1 MKKVFLLAGILML
14 LSACAEDKSNDS
26 GTNSYQV
33 TGKVIYTADNFKSAK
48 VCVDANNNGL
58 ADDTYCTETAVDGS
72 YSFTSSDSIS
82 SYPLAASITTANTAV
97 NARLNNGEILM
108 YAPKGKADVISI
120 ETTLIKS
127 IMEQNSTK
135 TYDMANTEV
144 AAIMKKTDN
153 KTLLTVYTN
162 ALNSADIQNWE
173 TSIRGIVGAVTNKLL
188 ESTEITADTIIT
200 VTQEEVDNINNIIKE
215 EDNKEPQQPENP
227 GTEPTTPLEKVTI
240 MLKNAEIK
248 NSAENPVN
256 LNEHVDPA
264 NNNVYP
270 NGIVT
275 RLAIKNDTFGDFL
288 NINLTRNFTG
298 YDSFLER
305 YGYKEENFPSNSEL
319 GFEVTHA
326 GSPLNYYEFSN
337 YPYKRSQQ
345 PTGMID
351 EDNICIAGNV
361 SGIFY
366 KSIMDEDILRNE
378 FIPKMEACNNSTDCF
393 TDLLY
398 VYYKNNMFKLEKWYW
413 TIDTTQLNECKQS
426 LTPLEKVTEML
437 AGAEIKNSAEN
448 PVNLNEHLD
457 RTLIHHNQSNQIT
470 NFIGIKYDTFGE
482 FSKLGTFTNTG
493 TLLMDLN
500 YKENNWPSDSPLHF
514 EVFPDS
520 NSSIT
525 GQNGYFFSNHY
536 YKYHQYNNNS
546 NNFIADSICLANGK
560 VNGIYYKPLLSDTVN
575 AVMESYF
582 MQCLQNS
589 DVNPDESAQIS
600 QEAKCL
606 VDTWYYYKDSIK
618 LEKWYWTIDTSLLE
632 ECKK

>member
-135 TYDMANTEV
+135 TYDMANKEV
-144 AAIMKKTDN
+144 TALIKKADN

-520 NSSIT
+520 NSSTT

>member
-1 MKKVFLLAGILML
+1 MKKFILLAGML
-14 LSACAEDKSNDS
+14 LLLAACAEDKSSDTGS
-26 GTNSYQV
+26 NSYQV

-58 ADDTYCTETAVDGS
+58 ADDAYCTETANDGS
-72 YSFTSSDSIS
+72 YSFTSNNSTNN
-82 SYPLAASITTANTAV
+82 YPLVASITT
-97 NARLNNGEILM
+97 NAKINNGSILM

-127 IMEQNSTK
+127 IMEQTSTK
-135 TYDMANTEV
+135 TYDMADAEV

-426 LTPLEKVTEML
+426 TTPLEKVTEML

>member
-1 MKKVFLLAGILML
+1 MKKFILLAGML
-14 LSACAEDKSNDS
+14 LLLAACAEDKSSDTGS
-26 GTNSYQV
+26 NSYQV

-135 TYDMANTEV
+135 TYDMANKEV
-144 AAIMKKTDN
+144 TALIKKADN

-227 GTEPTTPLEKVTI
+227 GTEPT
-240 MLKNAEIK
+240 
-248 NSAENPVN
+248 
-256 LNEHVDPA
+256 
-264 NNNVYP
+264 
-270 NGIVT
+270 
-275 RLAIKNDTFGDFL
+275 
-288 NINLTRNFTG
+288 
-298 YDSFLER
+298 
-305 YGYKEENFPSNSEL
+305 
-319 GFEVTHA
+319 
-326 GSPLNYYEFSN
+326 
-337 YPYKRSQQ
+337 
-345 PTGMID
+345 
-351 EDNICIAGNV
+351 
-361 SGIFY
+361 
-366 KSIMDEDILRNE
+366 
-378 FIPKMEACNNSTDCF
+378 
-393 TDLLY
+393 
-398 VYYKNNMFKLEKWYW
+398 
-413 TIDTTQLNECKQS
+413 
-426 LTPLEKVTEML
+426 TPLEKVTEML

-520 NSSIT
+520 NSSTT

-589 DVNPDESAQIS
+589 DVNPDKSAQIS

-618 LEKWYWTIDTSLLE
+618 IEKWYWTIDTSLLE

>member
-1 MKKVFLLAGILML
+1 MKKFFLLAGILML
-14 LSACAEDKSNDS
+14 LSACAENKSSDTGS
-26 GTNSYQV
+26 SYQI

-58 ADDTYCTETAVDGS
+58 ADDAYCTETAVDGS
-72 YSFTSSDSIS
+72 YSFTSNNSTNN
-82 SYPLAASITTANTAV
+82 YPLAASITTANTAV

-127 IMEQNSTK
+127 IMEQNSAK

-144 AAIMKKTDN
+144 TALIKKADN

-215 EDNKEPQQPENP
+215 EDNKEPENP
-227 GTEPTTPLEKVTI
+227 GTEPATPLEKVTYLFNNAI
-240 MLKNAEIK
+240 IKADINNPIDLIAFHEPKLDEPHNKIFGINKDTFGTWQYEEMNPAGVDFMLATAVKYKEEYWDPNTTSKLIASDGYGGYNGLGYLFYYEDEENICSVGQYKSIFYKLMYNVPLEEATQICDYRDYPENATEEELNAFINEVTSCFYNAFKNEKIYFEKYYYTIDTTQLDECNQSLTPLEKVTKMLAGAEIK

-256 LNEHVDPA
+256 LNEHLDPA

-398 VYYKNNMFKLEKWYW
+398 VYYKNNIF
-413 TIDTTQLNECKQS
+413 
-426 LTPLEKVTEML
+426 
-437 AGAEIKNSAEN
+437 
-448 PVNLNEHLD
+448 
-457 RTLIHHNQSNQIT
+457 
-470 NFIGIKYDTFGE
+470 
-482 FSKLGTFTNTG
+482 
-493 TLLMDLN
+493 
-500 YKENNWPSDSPLHF
+500 
-514 EVFPDS
+514 
-520 NSSIT
+520 
-525 GQNGYFFSNHY
+525 
-536 YKYHQYNNNS
+536 
-546 NNFIADSICLANGK
+546 
-560 VNGIYYKPLLSDTVN
+560 
-575 AVMESYF
+575 
-582 MQCLQNS
+582 
-589 DVNPDESAQIS
+589 
-600 QEAKCL
+600 
-606 VDTWYYYKDSIK
+606 K

-632 ECKK
+632 ECK

>member
-1 MKKVFLLAGILML
+1 MKKFFLLAGML
-14 LSACAEDKSNDS
+14 LLLAACAENKSSDTGS
-26 GTNSYQV
+26 SYQI
-33 TGKVIYTADNFKSAK
+33 TGKVIYMADNFKSAK
-48 VCVDANNNGL
+48 ICVDANNNGL

-72 YSFTSSDSIS
+72 YSFISNDSITN
-82 SYPLAASITTANTAV
+82 YPLAASITTVNNAV
-97 NARLNNGEILM
+97 NAKLNNGEILM

-144 AAIMKKTDN
+144 TALIKKADN
-153 KTLLTVYTN
+153 KTLFTVYTN
-162 ALNSADIQNWE
+162 ALNNADIQNWE

-215 EDNKEPQQPENP
+215 EDNKEPENP
-227 GTEPTTPLEKVTI
+227 GTEPATPLEKVTYLFNNAI
-240 MLKNAEIK
+240 IKADINNPIDLIAFHEPKLDEPHNKIFGINKDTFGTWQYEEMNPAGVDFMLATAVKYKEEYWDPNTTSKLIASDGYGGYNGLGYLFYYEDEENICSVGQYKSIFYKLMYNVPLEEATQICDYRDYPENATEEELNAFINEVTSCFYNAFKNEKIYFEKYYYTIDTTQLDECNQSLTPLEKVTKMLAGAEIK

-256 LNEHVDPA
+256 LNEHLDPA

-398 VYYKNNMFKLEKWYW
+398 VYYKNNIF
-413 TIDTTQLNECKQS
+413 
-426 LTPLEKVTEML
+426 
-437 AGAEIKNSAEN
+437 
-448 PVNLNEHLD
+448 
-457 RTLIHHNQSNQIT
+457 
-470 NFIGIKYDTFGE
+470 
-482 FSKLGTFTNTG
+482 
-493 TLLMDLN
+493 
-500 YKENNWPSDSPLHF
+500 
-514 EVFPDS
+514 
-520 NSSIT
+520 
-525 GQNGYFFSNHY
+525 
-536 YKYHQYNNNS
+536 
-546 NNFIADSICLANGK
+546 
-560 VNGIYYKPLLSDTVN
+560 
-575 AVMESYF
+575 
-582 MQCLQNS
+582 
-589 DVNPDESAQIS
+589 
-600 QEAKCL
+600 
-606 VDTWYYYKDSIK
+606 K

-632 ECKK
+632 ECK

>member
-1 MKKVFLLAGILML
+1 MKKFILLAGILL
-14 LSACAEDKSNDS
+14 LAAACAENKSSDTGS
-26 GTNSYQV
+26 SYQI
-33 TGKVIYTADNFKSAK
+33 TGKVIYMADNFKSAK

-58 ADDTYCTETAVDGS
+58 ADDTYCTESAVDGS
-72 YSFTSSDSIS
+72 YSFTSNNSTNN
-82 SYPLAASITTANTAV
+82 YPLVASITT
-97 NARLNNGEILM
+97 NAKINNGSILM

-144 AAIMKKTDN
+144 TALIKKTDN
-153 KTLLTVYTN
+153 TTLLTVYTN

-173 TSIRGIVGAVTNKLL
+173 SSIRGIVGAVTNKLL

-398 VYYKNNMFKLEKWYW
+398 VYYKNNIF
-413 TIDTTQLNECKQS
+413 
-426 LTPLEKVTEML
+426 
-437 AGAEIKNSAEN
+437 
-448 PVNLNEHLD
+448 
-457 RTLIHHNQSNQIT
+457 
-470 NFIGIKYDTFGE
+470 
-482 FSKLGTFTNTG
+482 
-493 TLLMDLN
+493 
-500 YKENNWPSDSPLHF
+500 
-514 EVFPDS
+514 
-520 NSSIT
+520 
-525 GQNGYFFSNHY
+525 
-536 YKYHQYNNNS
+536 
-546 NNFIADSICLANGK
+546 
-560 VNGIYYKPLLSDTVN
+560 
-575 AVMESYF
+575 
-582 MQCLQNS
+582 
-589 DVNPDESAQIS
+589 
-600 QEAKCL
+600 
-606 VDTWYYYKDSIK
+606 K

-632 ECKK
+632 ECK

>member
-1 MKKVFLLAGILML
+1 MKKFILLAGILL
-14 LSACAEDKSNDS
+14 LAAACAENKSSDTGS
-26 GTNSYQV
+26 NSYQI

-72 YSFTSSDSIS
+72 YSFTSNNSTNN
-82 SYPLAASITTANTAV
+82 YPLVASITT
-97 NARLNNGEILM
+97 NAKINNGSILM

-144 AAIMKKTDN
+144 AALIKKADN

-162 ALNSADIQNWE
+162 ALNNADIQNWE
-173 TSIRGIVGAVTNKLL
+173 SSIRGIVGAVTNKLL

-200 VTQEEVDNINNIIKE
+200 VTQEELDNINNIIKE
-215 EDNKEPQQPENP
+215 EDNKEPENP
-227 GTEPTTPLEKVTI
+227 SFEPATPLEKVTKI
-240 MLKNAEIK
+240 LAGAEIK
-248 NSAENPVN
+248 NSMANPVN

-398 VYYKNNMFKLEKWYW
+398 VYYKNNKL
-413 TIDTTQLNECKQS
+413 
-426 LTPLEKVTEML
+426 
-437 AGAEIKNSAEN
+437 
-448 PVNLNEHLD
+448 
-457 RTLIHHNQSNQIT
+457 
-470 NFIGIKYDTFGE
+470 
-482 FSKLGTFTNTG
+482 
-493 TLLMDLN
+493 
-500 YKENNWPSDSPLHF
+500 
-514 EVFPDS
+514 
-520 NSSIT
+520 
-525 GQNGYFFSNHY
+525 
-536 YKYHQYNNNS
+536 
-546 NNFIADSICLANGK
+546 
-560 VNGIYYKPLLSDTVN
+560 
-575 AVMESYF
+575 
-582 MQCLQNS
+582 
-589 DVNPDESAQIS
+589 
-600 QEAKCL
+600 
-606 VDTWYYYKDSIK
+606 K

-632 ECKK
+632 ECK

>member
-1 MKKVFLLAGILML
+1 MKKIFLLAGILML

-72 YSFTSSDSIS
+72 YSFTSNNSTNN
-82 SYPLAASITTANTAV
+82 YPLVASITT
-97 NARLNNGEILM
+97 NAKINNGSILM

-144 AAIMKKTDN
+144 AALIKKADN

-162 ALNSADIQNWE
+162 ALNNADIQNWE
-173 TSIRGIVGAVTNKLL
+173 SSIRGIVGAVTNKLL

-215 EDNKEPQQPENP
+215 EDNKEPENP
-227 GTEPTTPLEKVTI
+227 GTEPATPLEKVTY
-240 MLKNAEIK
+240 LFNNAVIK
-248 NSAENPVN
+248 ADINNPIDLIAFHEPKLDEPHN
-256 LNEHVDPA
+256 KIF
-264 NNNVYP
+264 
-270 NGIVT
+270 GIN
-275 RLAIKNDTFGDFL
+275 KDTFGTWQYEEMNPAGVDFML
-288 NINLTRNFTG
+288 ATAVK
-298 YDSFLER
+298 
-305 YGYKEENFPSNSEL
+305 YKEEYWDPNTTSKLIASDGYGGYNGL
-319 GFEVTHA
+319 GYLF
-326 GSPLNYYEFSN
+326 YYE
-337 YPYKRSQQ
+337 
-345 PTGMID
+345 D
-351 EDNICIAGNV
+351 EENICSVGQYK
-361 SGIFY
+361 SIFY
-366 KSIMDEDILRNE
+366 KLMYNVPLEEATQICDYRDYPENATEEELNAFINE
-378 FIPKMEACNNSTDCF
+378 VTSCF
-393 TDLLY
+393 Y
-398 VYYKNNMFKLEKWYW
+398 NAFKKEKIYFEKYYY
-413 TIDTTQLNECKQS
+413 TIDTTQLDECKQS
-426 LTPLEKVTEML
+426 LTPLEKVTEIL

-482 FSKLGTFTNTG
+482 FSDFPTFTNANAT
-493 TLLMDLN
+493 MKDLN
-500 YKENNWPSDSPLHF
+500 YKENNWPSDSSLHF

-520 NSSIT
+520 NSSTT

-536 YKYHQYNNNS
+536 YKYQYESGNV
-546 NNFIADSICLANGK
+546 IADNICSANGK
-560 VNGIYYKPLLSDTVN
+560 VNGIFYKPIVSDTEM
-575 AVMESYF
+575 AAMQSDG

-589 DVNPDESAQIS
+589 GINIDENGQIS
-600 QEAKCL
+600 QDDIDKML
-606 VDTWYYYKDSIK
+606 VCFADIWFQHKNNYKI
-618 LEKWYWTIDTSLLE
+618 EKWYWTIDTTLLE
-632 ECKK
+632 ECK

>member
-1 MKKVFLLAGILML
+1 MKKFILLAGILML
-14 LSACAEDKSNDS
+14 LSACAENKSSDTGS
-26 GTNSYQV
+26 SHQI

-58 ADDTYCTETAVDGS
+58 ADDAYCTETAVDGS
-72 YSFTSSDSIS
+72 YSFTSNNSTNN
-82 SYPLAASITTANTAV
+82 YPLVASITT
-97 NARLNNGEILM
+97 NAKINNGSILM

-144 AAIMKKTDN
+144 TALIKKADN
-153 KTLLTVYTN
+153 KTLFTVYTN
-162 ALNSADIQNWE
+162 ALNNADIQNWE

-227 GTEPTTPLEKVTI
+227 GTEPATPLEKVTEI
-240 MLKNAEIK
+240 LAGAEIK
-248 NSAENPVN
+248 NIAENPVN

-275 RLAIKNDTFGDFL
+275 RLAIKNDTFGYFL

-413 TIDTTQLNECKQS
+413 TIDT
-426 LTPLEKVTEML
+426 
-437 AGAEIKNSAEN
+437 
-448 PVNLNEHLD
+448 
-457 RTLIHHNQSNQIT
+457 
-470 NFIGIKYDTFGE
+470 
-482 FSKLGTFTNTG
+482 
-493 TLLMDLN
+493 
-500 YKENNWPSDSPLHF
+500 
-514 EVFPDS
+514 
-520 NSSIT
+520 
-525 GQNGYFFSNHY
+525 
-536 YKYHQYNNNS
+536 
-546 NNFIADSICLANGK
+546 
-560 VNGIYYKPLLSDTVN
+560 
-575 AVMESYF
+575 
-582 MQCLQNS
+582 
-589 DVNPDESAQIS
+589 
-600 QEAKCL
+600 
-606 VDTWYYYKDSIK
+606 
-618 LEKWYWTIDTSLLE
+618 SLLE
-632 ECKK
+632 ECK

>member
-1 MKKVFLLAGILML
+1 MKKFILLAGILML
-14 LSACAEDKSNDS
+14 LSACAENKSNDT

-72 YSFTSSDSIS
+72 YSFTSNNSITN
-82 SYPLAASITTANTAV
+82 YPLVASITTANTAV

-144 AAIMKKTDN
+144 AALIKKADN
-153 KTLLTVYTN
+153 KTLFKVYTN
-162 ALNSADIQNWE
+162 ALNSANIQNWE
-173 TSIRGIVGAVTNKLL
+173 SSIRGIVGAVTNKLL

-215 EDNKEPQQPENP
+215 EDNNEPENP
-227 GTEPTTPLEKVTI
+227 GTEPATPLEKVTEI
-240 MLKNAEIK
+240 LAGAEIK

-256 LNEHVDPA
+256 LNEHLDPA

-413 TIDTTQLNECKQS
+413 TIDT
-426 LTPLEKVTEML
+426 
-437 AGAEIKNSAEN
+437 
-448 PVNLNEHLD
+448 
-457 RTLIHHNQSNQIT
+457 
-470 NFIGIKYDTFGE
+470 
-482 FSKLGTFTNTG
+482 
-493 TLLMDLN
+493 
-500 YKENNWPSDSPLHF
+500 
-514 EVFPDS
+514 
-520 NSSIT
+520 
-525 GQNGYFFSNHY
+525 
-536 YKYHQYNNNS
+536 
-546 NNFIADSICLANGK
+546 
-560 VNGIYYKPLLSDTVN
+560 
-575 AVMESYF
+575 
-582 MQCLQNS
+582 
-589 DVNPDESAQIS
+589 
-600 QEAKCL
+600 
-606 VDTWYYYKDSIK
+606 
-618 LEKWYWTIDTSLLE
+618 SLLE

>member
-135 TYDMANTEV
+135 TYDMANKEV
-144 AAIMKKTDN
+144 TALIKKADN

-319 GFEVTHA
+319 GFEVTHT
-326 GSPLNYYEFSN
+326 GYPLNYYQFSN
-337 YPYKRSQQ
+337 YPFKRSQQ

-426 LTPLEKVTEML
+426 TTPLEKVTEML

>member
-1 MKKVFLLAGILML
+1 MKKVFLLAGILL
-14 LSACAEDKSNDS
+14 LAAACAENKSNDS

-97 NARLNNGEILM
+97 NARLNNGKILM

-215 EDNKEPQQPENP
+215 EDNKEPENP
-227 GTEPTTPLEKVTI
+227 SFEPATSLEKVTI

-248 NSAENPVN
+248 NSMANPVN

-319 GFEVTHA
+319 GFEVTHT
-326 GSPLNYYEFSN
+326 GYPLNYYQFSN
-337 YPYKRSQQ
+337 YPFKRSQQ

-398 VYYKNNMFKLEKWYW
+398 VYYKNNKLKLEKWYW

-426 LTPLEKVTEML
+426 TTPLEKVTEML

>member
-1 MKKVFLLAGILML
+1 
-14 LSACAEDKSNDS
+14 
-26 GTNSYQV
+26 
-33 TGKVIYTADNFKSAK
+33 
-48 VCVDANNNGL
+48 
-58 ADDTYCTETAVDGS
+58 
-72 YSFTSSDSIS
+72 
-82 SYPLAASITTANTAV
+82 
-97 NARLNNGEILM
+97 
-108 YAPKGKADVISI
+108 
-120 ETTLIKS
+120 
-127 IMEQNSTK
+127 
-135 TYDMANTEV
+135 
-144 AAIMKKTDN
+144 
-153 KTLLTVYTN
+153 
-162 ALNSADIQNWE
+162 
-173 TSIRGIVGAVTNKLL
+173 
-188 ESTEITADTIIT
+188 
-200 VTQEEVDNINNIIKE
+200 
-215 EDNKEPQQPENP
+215 
-227 GTEPTTPLEKVTI
+227 
-240 MLKNAEIK
+240 
-248 NSAENPVN
+248 
-256 LNEHVDPA
+256 
-264 NNNVYP
+264 
-270 NGIVT
+270 
-275 RLAIKNDTFGDFL
+275 
-288 NINLTRNFTG
+288 
-298 YDSFLER
+298 
-305 YGYKEENFPSNSEL
+305 
-319 GFEVTHA
+319 
-326 GSPLNYYEFSN
+326 
-337 YPYKRSQQ
+337 
-345 PTGMID
+345 
-351 EDNICIAGNV
+351 
-361 SGIFY
+361 
-366 KSIMDEDILRNE
+366 MDEDILRNE

-426 LTPLEKVTEML
+426 TTPLEKVTEML

-500 YKENNWPSDSPLHF
+500 YKENNLPSDSPLHF